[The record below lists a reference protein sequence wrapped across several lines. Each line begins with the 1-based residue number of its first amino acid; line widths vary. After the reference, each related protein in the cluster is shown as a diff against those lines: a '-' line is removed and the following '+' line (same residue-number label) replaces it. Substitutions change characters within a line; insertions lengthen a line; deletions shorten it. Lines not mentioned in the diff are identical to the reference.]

1 MSRMTSKALRN
12 SPPSLTGDLS
22 ALQVV
27 LLDRVKDNLC
37 FVNDL
42 ERVAV
47 LRWLRFRRRCSGC
60 SCAGV
65 SCIQVRAVKS

>member
-1 MSRMTSKALRN
+1 MTSKALLN

-27 LLDRVKDNLC
+27 LLDRIKDNLC

-42 ERVAV
+42 ERVSCSPVAEV
-47 LRWLRFRRRCSGC
+47 QEALLGLQLRGLVC
-60 SCAGV
+60 
-65 SCIQVRAVKS
+65 CIQVRAVKS

>member
-1 MSRMTSKALRN
+1 VTSKALRN

-42 ERVAV
+42 ERVACASAAEV
-47 LRWLRFRRRCSGC
+47 REALLGLQLRGL
-60 SCAGV
+60 V
-65 SCIQVRAVKS
+65 SCIQVRAAKS

>member
-1 MSRMTSKALRN
+1 MTSKALRN

-42 ERVAV
+42 ERVA
-47 LRWLRFRRRCSGC
+47 
-60 SCAGV
+60 CAPAAEVREALLGLQWRGDV
-65 SCIQVRAVKS
+65 VAVQVRAAER